1 MTLWKMLE
9 QKIFNGVLLVNAH
22 TYTRAHTSMT
32 CFQLLV

>member
-22 TYTRAHTSMT
+22 TYRAHTSMT